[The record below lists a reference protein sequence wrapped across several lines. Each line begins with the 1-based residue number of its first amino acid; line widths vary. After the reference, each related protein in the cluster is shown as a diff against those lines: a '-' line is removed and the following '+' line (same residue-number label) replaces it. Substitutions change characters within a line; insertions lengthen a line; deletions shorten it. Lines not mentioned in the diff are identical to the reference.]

1 MIYDNS
7 FHYLLPTF
15 LVLCLSFE
23 LFAKKFCFW
32 STAKLVDRLTKPDM
46 TLRLLPQV
54 IGLIS
59 IVLLAGTCAFVIP
72 VAITTA
78 FALSSVHIN
87 FLMSDMQGVAHL
99 LTGASAQVAP
109 EQFTE
114 IVSEQMPKAIII
126 IYLVVAAMQF
136 FVLGM
141 SGEVSHPGETNFEWA
156 ANFAE
161 AHGENP
167 MISLFSTGAGGTP
180 STAALDWSGGDISV
194 CLHYPAY
201 DIMQASQKVSQND
214 IPYFLPREERTDDL
228 QRVQTN
234 NARRK
239 S

>member
-1 MIYDNS
+1 MNYDSS

-78 FALSSVHIN
+78 FALSSVHTN
-87 FLMSDMQGVAHL
+87 FLISDMQGVAHL

-109 EQFTE
+109 EQFAE
-114 IVSEQMPKAIII
+114 IVTEQMPKAIIL

-136 FVLGM
+136 FV
-141 SGEVSHPGETNFEWA
+141 
-156 ANFAE
+156 FAMF
-161 AHGENP
+161 P
-167 MISLFSTGAGGTP
+167 SLSP
-180 STAALDWSGGDISV
+180 V
-194 CLHYPAY
+194 CLKGR
-201 DIMQASQKVSQND
+201 QAKQNAAVGGS
-214 IPYFLPREERTDDL
+214 LKGGRE
-228 QRVQTN
+228 
-234 NARRK
+234 
-239 S
+239 